1 MLRHSL
7 LDQSAVH
14 GLSSK
19 NRLVT
24 HMDIVVM
31 IKRGWA
37 KVSTSSALMPGVKPA
52 PEMQFCVMPIVNRK
66 AGKLL
71 QIKGLSSL
79 FVRFAFFCQ
88 VLVFQRKT
96 CVPSKGFPK
105 ENLCPFKNFGKG
117 YQVRKL
123 VS

>member
-1 MLRHSL
+1 
-7 LDQSAVH
+7 
-14 GLSSK
+14 
-19 NRLVT
+19 
-24 HMDIVVM
+24 M